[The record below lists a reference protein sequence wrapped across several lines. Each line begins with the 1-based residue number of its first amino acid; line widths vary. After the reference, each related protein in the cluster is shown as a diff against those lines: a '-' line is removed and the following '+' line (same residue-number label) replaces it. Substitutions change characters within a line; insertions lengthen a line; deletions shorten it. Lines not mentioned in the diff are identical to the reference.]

1 MHINRRGRA
10 RAYAA
15 GTKGKKMKLTPS
27 MILAAF
33 LSAALLPTAALAQ
46 ADDPLKANGCLNCHD
61 KEKKK
66 VGPSFKDSAAKGVKP
81 DDVVAKMKEG
91 KGHPKLA
98 KPDAELKKAVETA
111 LSTK

>member
-1 MHINRRGRA
+1 MNTASRIA
-10 RAYAA
+10 IAA
-15 GTKGKKMKLTPS
+15 LV
-27 MILAAF
+27 AAF
-33 LSAALLPTAALAQ
+33 AVPGIAAAQ
-46 ADDPLKANGCLNCHD
+46 SDDPLKANGCLNCHD
-61 KEKKK
+61 KDKKK
-66 VGPSFKDSAAKGVKP
+66 VGPAFKDAAAKGLKA

>member
-1 MHINRRGRA
+1 MNLTA
-10 RAYAA
+10 R
-15 GTKGKKMKLTPS
+15 
-27 MILAAF
+27 IVLAAF
-33 LSAALLPTAALAQ
+33 LSATLVPAAALAQ

-61 KEKKK
+61 KDKKK
-66 VGPSFKDSAAKGVKP
+66 VGPAFKDAAAKGLKA

-98 KPDAELKKAVETA
+98 KPDADLKKAVETA

>member
-1 MHINRRGRA
+1 
-10 RAYAA
+10 
-15 GTKGKKMKLTPS
+15 
-27 MILAAF
+27 
-33 LSAALLPTAALAQ
+33 
-46 ADDPLKANGCLNCHD
+46 
-61 KEKKK
+61 
-66 VGPSFKDSAAKGVKP
+66 VGPAFKDVAAKGLKA

>member
-1 MHINRRGRA
+1 MKTIA
-10 RAYAA
+10 RIAA
-15 GTKGKKMKLTPS
+15 
-27 MILAAF
+27 IALAAA
-33 LSAALLPTAALAQ
+33 LVAPAAYAQ

-61 KEKKK
+61 KDKKK
-66 VGPSFKDSAAKGVKP
+66 VGPAFKDVAAKGVKA

>member
-1 MHINRRGRA
+1 MKNMSSIA
-10 RAYAA
+10 IAA
-15 GTKGKKMKLTPS
+15 VFVAGALMLPG
-27 MILAAF
+27 LA
-33 LSAALLPTAALAQ
+33 PAQ
-46 ADDPLKANGCLNCHD
+46 GDEPLKANGCLNCHEKD
-61 KEKKK
+61 KKK

-98 KPDAELKKAVETA
+98 KPDADLKKAVETA

>member
-1 MHINRRGRA
+1 MKILLVTLATAGA
-10 RAYAA
+10 LAA
-15 GTKGKKMKLTPS
+15 G
-27 MILAAF
+27 IAFAAE
-33 LSAALLPTAALAQ
+33 SG
-46 ADDPLKANGCLNCHD
+46 ADVLKAKGCTNCHEAD
-61 KEKKK
+61 KKK
-66 VGPSFKDSAAKGVKP
+66 VGPSFKDSAARGVKP

>member
-1 MHINRRGRA
+1 
-10 RAYAA
+10 
-15 GTKGKKMKLTPS
+15 MKRTS
-27 MILAAF
+27 RILVAMF
-33 LSAALLPTAALAQ
+33 LSAIVSPSVALAQ

>member
-1 MHINRRGRA
+1 
-10 RAYAA
+10 
-15 GTKGKKMKLTPS
+15 MKTTPS

-81 DDVVAKMKEG
+81 
-91 KGHPKLA
+91 
-98 KPDAELKKAVETA
+98 TTW
-111 LSTK
+111 SRR

>member
-1 MHINRRGRA
+1 
-10 RAYAA
+10 
-15 GTKGKKMKLTPS
+15 MKTTTRIL
-27 MILAAF
+27 LAAV
-33 LSAALLPTAALAQ
+33 LSAMAIPAALAQ

-61 KEKKK
+61 KDKKK
-66 VGPSFKDSAAKGVKP
+66 VGPSFKDSAARGVKP

>member
-1 MHINRRGRA
+1 MKRTSSIA
-10 RAYAA
+10 IAA
-15 GTKGKKMKLTPS
+15 
-27 MILAAF
+27 LA
-33 LSAALLPTAALAQ
+33 AALLVCGPVNAQ

-61 KEKKK
+61 KDKKK
-66 VGPSFKDSAAKGVKP
+66 VGPAFKDVAAKAPKA

-91 KGHPKLA
+91 KGHPKIA

>member
-1 MHINRRGRA
+1 
-10 RAYAA
+10 
-15 GTKGKKMKLTPS
+15 MKTAIRIL
-27 MILAAF
+27 LAAV
-33 LSAALLPTAALAQ
+33 LSALAMPPALAQ
-46 ADDPLKANGCLNCHD
+46 ADDALKANGCLNCHD
-61 KEKKK
+61 KDKKK
-66 VGPSFKDSAAKGVKP
+66 VGPAFKDAAAKGLKA

>member
-1 MHINRRGRA
+1 
-10 RAYAA
+10 
-15 GTKGKKMKLTPS
+15 MKRTS
-27 MILAAF
+27 RILLALFVCAI
-33 LSAALLPTAALAQ
+33 LSPAAALAQ

-66 VGPSFKDSAAKGVKP
+66 VGPSFKDSAAKAVKP
-81 DDVVAKMKEG
+81 DDVVAKMKAG

-98 KPDAELKKAVETA
+98 KPDTELKKAVEAA